1 MFYAKSNPPISLEQH
16 TQDVVEKAK
25 ELLVI
30 NDKYYS
36 NSEKNMILLSCR
48 YHDLGK
54 VNSVFQAKLNH
65 QSLTEQQIPHG
76 YLAPLLF
83 DWKDYKADLSSSDF
97 CIVIN
102 AIYYH
107 HIRDHFTKQKI
118 IDFSKKYL
126 QDNAN
131 QYLQKEVNLKIKNL
145 ENIYGLNGKM
155 MKEDKWVKFA
165 IIKGVLNR
173 CDWAASGKF
182 LVEEVAKSSLKE
194 GITSSLKMKNNGQN
208 PLRPLQEYMVKQSNS
223 NIIVIASTGSG
234 KTEGAL
240 LWLDDDKGFFTLPMK
255 VSANSIYERVKQNYL
270 KEVAV
275 LHSDAF
281 AYYESNNGELDDE
294 FLNYQSAKNLAY
306 PLTICTVDQIFKF
319 AYKALGTE
327 HFLATLRYSKVII
340 DELQSYDPKVLATII
355 YGLQLINLAG
365 GKFAIITAT
374 LPPFILNDLKN
385 CNYQYECFKHSI
397 VDRHKIK
404 IVNKDMKEDLDFIIE
419 QAKTKKV
426 LIICNTVASAQELYK
441 LLGQYCANLYLLHS
455 RYLKKDRSLL
465 EKKVIE
471 FSNGSENGICIS
483 TQIVEASLDIDFD
496 ILFTQLSTIDSLIQ
510 RMGRVYRNRR
520 NESCNTNVYIYTAKY
535 GIGSVY
541 DRELVDRT
549 LSKLYKYDDMIF
561 DEDKKLECINQVYN
575 LVEIKGTKYYKT
587 YQEKLN
593 ILHGTKALSQNI
605 AEVNEKF
612 REISNI
618 QLLPDCIFNEN
629 QDKIKQ
635 LVDQIKENKQYSLLK
650 ELENYCISYNAQ
662 ILYSNKGKLVDK
674 EEFVPGTAIHLT
686 QSSYDFNEITLSGVG
701 LVIDEVDDDE
711 NQIL

>member
-1 MFYAKSNPPISLEQH
+1 
-16 TQDVVEKAK
+16 
-25 ELLVI
+25 
-30 NDKYYS
+30 
-36 NSEKNMILLSCR
+36 
-48 YHDLGK
+48 
-54 VNSVFQAKLNH
+54 
-65 QSLTEQQIPHG
+65 
-76 YLAPLLF
+76 
-83 DWKDYKADLSSSDF
+83 
-97 CIVIN
+97 
-102 AIYYH
+102 
-107 HIRDHFTKQKI
+107 
-118 IDFSKKYL
+118 
-126 QDNAN
+126 
-131 QYLQKEVNLKIKNL
+131 
-145 ENIYGLNGKM
+145 
-155 MKEDKWVKFA
+155 
-165 IIKGVLNR
+165 
-173 CDWAASGKF
+173 
-182 LVEEVAKSSLKE
+182 
-194 GITSSLKMKNNGQN
+194 
-208 PLRPLQEYMVKQSNS
+208 
-223 NIIVIASTGSG
+223 
-234 KTEGAL
+234 
-240 LWLDDDKGFFTLPMK
+240 MK
-255 VSANSIYERVKQNYL
+255 VSANSIYERVRQHYL
-270 KEVAV
+270 KEVAL

-281 AYYESNNGELDDE
+281 PYYESSRDDLDDE
-294 FLNYQSAKNLAY
+294 ILNYQSAKNLAY

-327 HFLATLRYSKVII
+327 HFLATLRYGKVIV
-340 DELQSYDPKVLATII
+340 DELQSYDPNVLATII
-355 YGLQLINLAG
+355 YGLQLINFAG

-374 LPPFILNDLKN
+374 LPPFILKDLTN
-385 CNYQYECFKHSI
+385 CNYKYECFKHSI

-404 IVNKDMKEDLDFIIE
+404 IIDKDMKDDLDFIVE
-419 QAKTKKV
+419 QSKNKKV

-441 LLGQYCANLYLLHS
+441 ILDLHCENLFLLHS

-520 NESCNTNVYIYTAKY
+520 NESYNTNVYIYTAKY

-541 DRELVDRT
+541 DRELVGRT
-549 LSKLYKYDDMIF
+549 LSKLYRYNDKIF

-575 LVEIKGTKYYKT
+575 LEEIKGTKYYKT
-587 YQEKLN
+587 YQDKLN

-629 QDKIKQ
+629 QDKIEQ

-650 ELENYCISYNAQ
+650 ELENYCISYSAQ
-662 ILYSNKGKLVDK
+662 ILHSNKGKLVDK
-674 EEFVPGTAIHLT
+674 EEFIPGTAIHLT
-686 QSSYDFNEITLSGVG
+686 QSLYDFNEVALSGVG